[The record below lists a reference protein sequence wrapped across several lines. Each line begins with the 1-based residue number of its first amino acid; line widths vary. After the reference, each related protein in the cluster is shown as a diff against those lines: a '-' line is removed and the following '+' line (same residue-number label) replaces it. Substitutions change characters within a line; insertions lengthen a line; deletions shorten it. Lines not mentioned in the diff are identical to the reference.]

1 MHKFIPVWIMMTAL
15 ASAESP
21 SELIGNLQKH
31 YEQIQS
37 FSADFEQNFQGQ
49 GIFIR
54 ESGIVKMKKP
64 GKMYWQYQQPNKKL
78 FIADGKKS
86 YFYVPNDNQ
95 VIITDLDLSDAP
107 IPLLFLIGKGDLNKD
122 FHADF
127 EKEEEPVGVNN
138 ILLRLT
144 PKGSQTVVSHVT
156 LEIDRSTYLIHRLIV
171 TESIGSRN
179 EYILRNMLQNRSF
192 PDRLFVFKIPDKAEV
207 LYQ

>member
-1 MHKFIPVWIMMTAL
+1 MHKFIPVWVMMTAL

-37 FSADFEQNFQGQ
+37 FSADFEQNFQGK

-78 FIADGKKS
+78 FIANGKKS

-95 VIITDLDLSDAP
+95 VIITDLDLSDAS
-107 IPLLFLIGKGDLNKD
+107 IPLLFLMGKGDLNKD

-156 LEIDRSTYLIHRLIV
+156 LEIDRSTYFIHRLIV
-171 TESIGSRN
+171 TESVGSRN